1 MSRKYRFM
9 YFKHDSLCVKVVY
22 LRKPIQLSRLPLA
35 LAGFVQCK
43 ALGGRIS
50 LVIDY
55 RERSLLSYDFAC
67 AAVGSD
73 GQIRILMEPEVY
85 LDFLRGK
92 PYSRT
97 AIMHEMG
104 HIYHKD
110 LEDPKFSTDKYDEE
124 RLSVLQSGGVDE
136 RELQAD
142 AFAAMLLGQEAICVG
157 LKDLQ
162 KMATAKNDPDY
173 EETIE
178 ELTRRISILEKKNE
192 G

>member
-9 YFKHDSLCVKVVY
+9 YFKHDSICVKVVY
-22 LRKPIQLSRLPLA
+22 LRKPIKLSRLPLA

-50 LVIDY
+50 LVIDH
-55 RERSLLSYDFAC
+55 RESSELSYDFAC

-73 GQIRILMEPEVY
+73 RQIRILMGPKVY
-85 LDFLRGK
+85 WDFLRGRK
-92 PYSRT
+92 YSRA
-97 AIMHEMG
+97 AILHELG

-136 RELQAD
+136 RELHAD
-142 AFAAMLLGQEAICVG
+142 AFAAMLLGQEVTCAGLNELREMAI
-157 LKDLQ
+157 
-162 KMATAKNDPDY
+162 AKNDPDY
-173 EETIE
+173 KETIE